1 MKRTLMVAIAVLSI
15 MVVGAGGVSTR
26 GSVRGQGGQA
36 IDALSKPMVARATV
50 DQFAWEA
57 GKWVGMDGANTA
69 EQICDVPSHHEMTC
83 MYREMDAENVTSV
96 QIWTLREVPLAAGS
110 PGSGGAGPQT
120 TLVERL
126 RLFLPDM
133 TEIPIEDGVTLKL
146 TSISATEFTFENAK
160 EGGMVIRG
168 KITRV
173 GNDEFQEHNETVGKD
188 GKANT
193 SDTTM
198 KRVK

>member
-1 MKRTLMVAIAVLSI
+1 MKRALMVVIGVLS
-15 MVVGAGGVSTR
+15 MVVVGAGGVSTR
-26 GSVRGQGGQA
+26 GTARVQGGQA
-36 IDALSKPMVARATV
+36 IDALSRPAVARATV

-69 EQICDVPSHHEMTC
+69 EQICDVATHHEMTC

-96 QIWTLREVPLAAGS
+96 QMWTLREVPLAAGS

-126 RLFLPDM
+126 RLFRPDM
-133 TEIPIEDGVTLKL
+133 TEIPLEDGITLKL
-146 TSISATEFTFENAK
+146 TSATATEFAFENAK
-160 EGGMVIRG
+160 EGGMVVRG

-173 GNDEFQEHNETVGKD
+173 GNDEFKEHNEYVGAD
-188 GKANT
+188 GKTITNDT
-193 SDTTM
+193 SM
-198 KRVK
+198 KRAK